1 MKRKRLDRDSWG
13 FQHFPY
19 YQMRVDLPEFHGMV
33 CLIRILSGEKCC
45 WTLPRAGRVPVC
57 GAGMT
62 WMQLIPDGQHRV
74 ITVKYRPRDRVSLW
88 YVDVIDR
95 VETDP
100 DGVLAFVDAYLDVIF
115 SPKGDVH
122 VDDRDELDAAHASGE
137 LTDAQYERALAEG
150 ESILREMCSD
160 ISWTEK
166 RCRGILRHVRR
177 RLGDEDVLRRNV
189 P

>member
-62 WMQLIPDGQHRV
+62 WMQLIPDGQHRI
-74 ITVKYRPRDRVSLW
+74 ITVKYRPV
-88 YVDVIDR
+88 
-95 VETDP
+95 T
-100 DGVLAFVDAYLDVIF
+100 G
-115 SPKGDVH
+115 
-122 VDDRDELDAAHASGE
+122 
-137 LTDAQYERALAEG
+137 
-150 ESILREMCSD
+150 
-160 ISWTEK
+160 
-166 RCRGILRHVRR
+166 
-177 RLGDEDVLRRNV
+177 
-189 P
+189 